1 MNSGVVQA
9 LRPAGHGG
17 PGGRGKPNALHY
29 LLLVLMFV
37 ATSVSAQVPYDRIVK
52 AESEPANWLTYAGS
66 YKSQRYTALDQ
77 INKQNVTQ
85 LRPLWVYQIRQA
97 GIIETSPIVADGVM
111 YITEPPSTVTAL
123 DVRTG
128 RPLWSFTPRIP
139 DDVIIIGS
147 PPVNRGVALLDNM
160 VYVGTVSGHLIA
172 LDAKSGAVRWDIA
185 VDDNHLGYYLT
196 LAPLAIDGKIVVGV
210 SGAEAGIRGFIDA
223 YDAKTGKRVWR
234 RHTIPAPGEPNA
246 NSWGG
251 DSWKTGGGST
261 WLTGSYD
268 PELKTLY
275 WTTGNPGPDWNGDNR
290 PGDNLYTCSLLA
302 LNPDDGSIKWHF
314 QFTPHD
320 THDWD
325 AVQNVILFDATVN
338 GRPRKLVAQANRN
351 GFYYVLDRTNGEFVA
366 GAPFVK
372 QTWAD
377 GLDAKGRPR
386 VKPGLEPSTEGV
398 TVFPSISGAAN
409 WYSPSYSPK
418 TNLFY
423 QVAREWS
430 TIFYKGEAVYKP
442 GFGFTAG
449 GGRTQNGDDAW
460 AAVRAFEATTGKLKW
475 EFKLLSPGFSSLL
488 STAGGLVFGGTDE
501 GNFFALDADTGK
513 PLWDTQLG
521 ANIRGIPVS
530 FAIDGKQYIAIGAGF
545 ALFVYGLP

>member
-1 MNSGVVQA
+1 MNSDVVQA
-9 LRPAGHGG
+9 LRPARHGRPKG
-17 PGGRGKPNALHY
+17 LHY
-29 LLLVLMFV
+29 VLPVLMLV
-37 ATSVSAQVPYDRIVK
+37 ASAAFAQVPYDRIVK
-52 AESEPANWLTYAGS
+52 AESEPANWLTYAGG

-97 GIIETSPIVADGVM
+97 GIIETSPIVVDGVM
-111 YITEPPSTVTAL
+111 YMTEPPSTVTAL

-128 RPLWSFTPRIP
+128 RPLWTYTPKIP
-139 DDVIIIGS
+139 DDVVIIGS
-147 PPVNRGVALLDNM
+147 PPVNRGVAVLDNM
-160 VYVGTVSGHLIA
+160 VYVGSVAGHLTA
-172 LDAKSGAVRWDIA
+172 LDAKSGAVRWDVA

-246 NSWGG
+246 NTWGG

-325 AVQNVILFDATVN
+325 AVQNVILFDAQVN
-338 GRPRKLVAQANRN
+338 GRARKLVAQANRN
-351 GFYYVLDRTNGEFVA
+351 GFYYVLDRTNGEFVS

-377 GLDAKGRPR
+377 GLDPKGRPR
-386 VKPGLEPSTEGV
+386 VKPGLEPSLEGV

>member
-1 MNSGVVQA
+1 MKGPHYVALAAIVAALSSGTA
-9 LRPAGHGG
+9 L
-17 PGGRGKPNALHY
+17 
-29 LLLVLMFV
+29 
-37 ATSVSAQVPYDRIVK
+37 AQVPYDRIAK

-77 INKQNVTQ
+77 INRQNVTQ

-97 GIIETSPIVADGVM
+97 GIIETSPIVVDGVM
-111 YITEPPSTVTAL
+111 YMTEPPSTVTAL

-128 RPLWSFTPRIP
+128 RPLWSYTPKIP

-147 PPVNRGVALLDNM
+147 PPVNRGVAVLDNM
-160 VYVGTVSGHLIA
+160 VYVGSVAGHLTA
-172 LDAKSGAVRWDIA
+172 LDAKSGAVRWDVA

-196 LAPLAIDGKIVVGV
+196 LAPLAIDGKIIVGV
-210 SGAEAGIRGFIDA
+210 SGAEAGIRGFVDA

-234 RHTIPAPGEPNA
+234 RHTIPAPGEPNF

-290 PGDNLYTCSLLA
+290 PGDNLYTCALLA

-325 AVQNVILFDATVN
+325 AVQNVILFDSQVN

-351 GFYYVLDRTNGEFVA
+351 GFYYVLDRTNGEFLS
-366 GAPFVK
+366 GTPFVK
-372 QTWAD
+372 QTWTD
-377 GLDAKGRPR
+377 GLDGKGRPR
-386 VKPGLEPSTEGV
+386 VKPGLEPTTDGV
-398 TVFPSISGAAN
+398 LVFPSISGAAN

-430 TIFYKGEAVYKP
+430 TIYYKGESVYKP

-449 GGRTQNGDDAW
+449 GGRTVNGDDAW

>member
-1 MNSGVVQA
+1 MNSSVGQIFRSGVTA
-9 LRPAGHGG
+9 A
-17 PGGRGKPNALHY
+17 
-29 LLLVLMFV
+29 VLAV
-37 ATSVSAQVPYDRIVK
+37 AFSGSVFAQVPYDRIVK
-52 AESEPANWLTYAGS
+52 AESEPNNWLTYAGS
-66 YKSQRYTALDQ
+66 YKSQRYTQLDQ
-77 INKQNVTQ
+77 INKQNVAQ
-85 LRPLWVYQIRQA
+85 LKPLWVYQIRQA
-97 GIIETSPIVADGVM
+97 GIIEASPIVVDGVM

-128 RPLWSFTPRIP
+128 RPLWSWTPKIP

-147 PPVNRGVALLDNM
+147 PPVNRGVAILDNM
-160 VYVGTVSGHLIA
+160 VYVGTVAGHLAA

-185 VDDNHLGYYLT
+185 VDDNKLGYYLT
-196 LAPLAIDGKIVVGV
+196 LAPLAIDGKIIVGV
-210 SGAEAGIRGFIDA
+210 SGAEAGIRGFVDA

-234 RHTIPAPGEPNA
+234 RHTIPGPGEPGFNT
-246 NSWGG
+246 WGG

-275 WTTGNPGPDWNGDNR
+275 WVTGNPGPDWNGDDR
-290 PGDNLYTCSLLA
+290 PGDNLYTCSILA

-325 AVQNVILFDATVN
+325 AVQNVVLFDAQVG
-338 GRPRKLVAQANRN
+338 GRMRKLVAQANRN
-351 GFYYVLDRTNGEFVA
+351 GFYYVLDRTNGEFIA

-377 GLDAKGRPR
+377 GLDAKGRPK
-386 VKPGLEPSTEGV
+386 VKPGLEPTAEGV
-398 TVFPSISGAAN
+398 LVFPSISGAAN

-418 TNLFY
+418 TGLFY

-460 AAVRAFEATTGKLKW
+460 AAVRALDATTGKLKW

-530 FAIDGKQYIAIGAGF
+530 FAIDGKQYVAIGAGF
-545 ALFVYGLP
+545 AMFVFGLP